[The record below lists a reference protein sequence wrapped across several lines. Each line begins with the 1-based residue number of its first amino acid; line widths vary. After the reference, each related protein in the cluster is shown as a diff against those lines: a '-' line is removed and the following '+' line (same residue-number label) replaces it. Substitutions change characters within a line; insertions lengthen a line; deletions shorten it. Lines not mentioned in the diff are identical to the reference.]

1 MLGRMTTTM
10 RWLILLPAGPGAL
23 IGGFLGQR
31 FGLRVPLGC
40 AGTAAMLLA
49 LLSWRLPLIRSIRT
63 LPAFKAEAISP
74 FASDEPA
81 IGERSPP
88 P

>member
-1 MLGRMTTTM
+1 M

-40 AGTAAMLLA
+40 AGVASLLLA
-49 LLSWRLPLIRSIRT
+49 ALAWRVPQIRSIRALPT
-63 LPAFKAEAISP
+63 LKAEAISP
-74 FASDEPA
+74 YASDEPTS
-81 IGERSPP
+81 G
-88 P
+88 